1 MIVVNDRFCPQNHRC
16 PAVSYC
22 PQRAI
27 VQEDIYSAPRIDHD
41 LCTECGACTQVCRT
55 FSLVH
60 DEVAVAEA
68 ATIG

>member
-22 PQRAI
+22 PQGAI

-41 LCTECGACTQVCRT
+41 LCTECRVCTQVCRT

-60 DEVAVAEA
+60 DETTVREP
-68 ATIG
+68 ATVG

>member
-22 PQRAI
+22 PQGAI
-27 VQEDIYSAPRIDHD
+27 VQHDIYSAPRIDHE

-60 DEVAVAEA
+60 DDAVVREHV
-68 ATIG
+68 TVG